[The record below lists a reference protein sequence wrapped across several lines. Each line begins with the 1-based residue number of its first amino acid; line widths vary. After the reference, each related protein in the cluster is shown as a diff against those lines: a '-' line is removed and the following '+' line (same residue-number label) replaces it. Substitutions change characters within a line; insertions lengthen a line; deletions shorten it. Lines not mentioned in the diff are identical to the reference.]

1 MKGLRIAACF
11 SFVSLSLLM
20 IALTSDYWIVASDGR
35 AYGGLWQECED
46 ALCVSYGV
54 DVPGYIQV
62 TRDFLLLGMVAGTV
76 SFFGFCASFFQTHI
90 GSFSTKRLA
99 VWACFAAGVYNDQ
112 IVVYGTWFGWSF
124 GIGWASFILF
134 LITGGLAYKTVG
146 STA

>member
-35 AYGGLWQECED
+35 AYGGLWQEC
-46 ALCVSYGV
+46 
-54 DVPGYIQV
+54 YIQV

>member
-35 AYGGLWQECED
+35 AYGGLWQEC
-46 ALCVSYGV
+46 
-54 DVPGYIQV
+54 YIQV

-99 VWACFAAGVYNDQ
+99 VWACFAAGVCSMIAMFAYTGVYNDQ